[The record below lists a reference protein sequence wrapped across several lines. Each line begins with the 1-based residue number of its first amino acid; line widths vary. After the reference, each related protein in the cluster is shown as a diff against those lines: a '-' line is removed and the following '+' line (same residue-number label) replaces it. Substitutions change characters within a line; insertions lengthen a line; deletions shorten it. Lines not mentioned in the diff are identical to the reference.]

1 MLNIAVV
8 IAAYNEVANISTLT
22 KRLIQTLD
30 GIEEGRWRLIY
41 VIEGTDGSKDIAE
54 EFARERA
61 DIQVIY
67 GERQSG
73 LGNAFRKGFE
83 AVPDY
88 TDVLVTM
95 DADLNHQPEEI
106 PRLVAKL
113 SSYEADIVIGS
124 RKVAGS
130 TVVGVPLWKRLLSDI
145 LNRVMKRMIAAPVAD
160 QTSGFRV
167 YRYSSFRR
175 ISYCNTGFA
184 FLPEIL
190 VCARQIGLS
199 IREEPIRFVWRERGT
214 SKMRIVDTSLSYVAF
229 LRRAFQSRTP
239 SPSSRKRPDEKS
251 DLDGAAKSASEKART

>member
-1 MLNIAVV
+1 LLNIAVV
-8 IAAYNEVANISTLT
+8 IAAYDEVANISPLT
-22 KRLIQTLD
+22 RRLIQTLD
-30 GIEEGRWRLIY
+30 GIEESRWRLIY
-41 VIEGTDGSKDIAE
+41 VVEGTDGSKDIAE

-61 DIQVIY
+61 DIHVIY
-67 GERQSG
+67 GEKPSG

-124 RKVAGS
+124 RKMAGS
-130 TVVGVPLWKRLLSDI
+130 TVVGAPLWKRLLSDV
-145 LNRVMKRMIAAPVAD
+145 LNRVMKRMIAVPVAD
-160 QTSGFRV
+160 HTSGFRV
-167 YRYSSFRR
+167 YRYSAFRR

-190 VCARQIGLS
+190 VCASRMGLS
-199 IREEPIRFVWRERGT
+199 IREEPIRFVWRERGI
-214 SKMRIVDTSLSYVAF
+214 SKMRIVDTSLSYAAF
-229 LRRAFQSRTP
+229 LRRVFQSRAS
-239 SPSSRKRPDEKS
+239 SPSSRKRPDGK
-251 DLDGAAKSASEKART
+251 LGPDGAAKSASEKAPT